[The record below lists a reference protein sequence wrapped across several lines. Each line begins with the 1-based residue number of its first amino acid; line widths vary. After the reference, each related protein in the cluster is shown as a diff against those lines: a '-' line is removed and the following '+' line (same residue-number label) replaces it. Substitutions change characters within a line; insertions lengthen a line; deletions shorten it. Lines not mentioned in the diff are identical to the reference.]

1 MHYPANII
9 IPTAAILL
17 AVLGSVEAFRE
28 HHVDHYLHDD
38 DEDEDAKIHLPVYR
52 ISTTG
57 KTHPSFKC
65 FFRSIF
71 PLQSLKVQGEFRL
84 ESFFSLRL
92 QGVQRCDCSITKI
105 TVCPEGYVYR
115 TQ

>member
-9 IPTAAILL
+9 IPTAAIFL

-57 KTHPSFKC
+57 KTLPSYKC
-65 FFRSIF
+65 FFF
-71 PLQSLKVQGEFRL
+71 PINISSTIA
-84 ESFFSLRL
+84 ESSR
-92 QGVQRCDCSITKI
+92 
-105 TVCPEGYVYR
+105 
-115 TQ
+115 

>member
-57 KTHPSFKC
+57 KPLPSYKA
-65 FFRSIF
+65 FFPINIPSTIAEGSRNVAAHDQF
-71 PLQSLKVQGEFRL
+71 ATPCRL
-84 ESFFSLRL
+84 GRMACESHVR
-92 QGVQRCDCSITKI
+92 
-105 TVCPEGYVYR
+105 
-115 TQ
+115 

>member
-17 AVLGSVEAFRE
+17 AVLESVEAFRE

-57 KTHPSFKC
+57 KTLPSYNR
-65 FFRSIF
+65 FFPSQYLLYNR
-71 PLQSLKVQGEFRL
+71 
-84 ESFFSLRL
+84 
-92 QGVQRCDCSITKI
+92 
-105 TVCPEGYVYR
+105 
-115 TQ
+115 